1 MIVTDLKTMWH
12 TRLVYLHW
20 GVLRGQRCS
29 RGAAARRCTPKDAAT
44 PLWPPHWLQTPPASP
59 VKTDIS
65 MKPCKSI
72 EENVE
77 GCAAATRIEALY
89 STGHANSAHKNLLL
103 AKSSTRR
110 QKSKGRQSAGGVSSV
125 STSSTREAW
134 NTSQA
139 SYGLHVVAM
148 FSGFL
153 DAPQSLHA
161 LQMNV
166 EVPVACMQ
174 LYAMRIL
181 LALSH
186 YSTLG

>member
-1 MIVTDLKTMWH
+1 MRRVVRDCLTSALPAVTSLEDARCLSCDAALPGSRSVWGQLDEASKMIITDLKTMWH
-12 TRLVYLHW
+12 IRLAYLYW

-59 VKTDIS
+59 VETDIS

-125 STSSTREAW
+125 STSSTREA
-134 NTSQA
+134 
-139 SYGLHVVAM
+139 
-148 FSGFL
+148 
-153 DAPQSLHA
+153 
-161 LQMNV
+161 
-166 EVPVACMQ
+166 
-174 LYAMRIL
+174 
-181 LALSH
+181 
-186 YSTLG
+186 